1 MSRLWLV
8 ILILSVLVVVTAA
21 AFLYM
26 WDIPAPQEHV
36 EQTLSVD
43 RDGR

>member
-8 ILILSVLVVVTAA
+8 IIMLTTLVIVAGA

-36 EQTLSVD
+36 EQTLPVD
-43 RDGR
+43 GDGR